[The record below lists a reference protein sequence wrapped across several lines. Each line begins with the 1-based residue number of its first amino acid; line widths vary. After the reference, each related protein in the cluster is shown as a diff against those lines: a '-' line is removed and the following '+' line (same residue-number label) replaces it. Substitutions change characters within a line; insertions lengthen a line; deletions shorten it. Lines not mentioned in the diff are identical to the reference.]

1 MSTYMKQLYSHLA
14 VQPQTI
20 AVPHVP
26 VCSKSIPGL
35 HLRKFSLEDRNQL
48 SMISLM
54 RPVTDAA

>member
-1 MSTYMKQLYSHLA
+1 MKQLYSHLA

-26 VCSKSIPGL
+26 VCSKSLPGL
-35 HLRKFSLEDRNQL
+35 HLRRVSLEDRNQL

-54 RPVTDAA
+54 PPVTDAA

>member
-1 MSTYMKQLYSHLA
+1 MKQLYSHLA

-54 RPVTDAA
+54 PPVTDAA